1 MSNIDNKYTK
11 AINKKPR
18 IDYIDLAKGFCICL
32 VVYHHYCYQFTAQD
46 SNINFALIS
55 FRMPLYFI
63 LSGLFFKDYGGLWNF
78 TKQKTNKILIP
89 FIFFA
94 GINSLLVALVRF
106 IKNKPVS
113 LEPLYSLY
121 SEHIPNYPTWFLW
134 CLFINGIIFYF
145 IYLASKP
152 FKKYMPFAIATLSIV
167 IGCIGFTLGKQNI
180 NLPFYFDS
188 ALTATPFYAFGY
200 MLRKYTNF
208 LYPNKS
214 DKYIIPITIVC
225 FVYILLFASRQ
236 SYIENNM
243 QEANIFFVYSCGIIG
258 TIGIL
263 SLSKMIKKLP
273 IISYLGRYSIMI
285 LCTHIL
291 FYQFI
296 FKYIVTYCHKSLDI
310 PKIYT
315 AFACFVAVCLLY
327 MLIIPF
333 MRKFMPYV
341 CAQKDLIKT

>member
-1 MSNIDNKYTK
+1 MNEKKIQQGKNMG
-11 AINKKPR
+11 KKPR

-32 VVYHHYCYQFTAQD
+32 VVFHHYCYQFTEQD
-46 SNINFALIS
+46 SVVNFALIS

-63 LSGLFFKDYGGLWNF
+63 LSGLFFKDYGSILNF

-94 GINSLLVALVRF
+94 GINALIVALVRF
-106 IKNKPVS
+106 IKSKPIS
-113 LEPLYSLY
+113 ITPLYDLY

-145 IYLASKP
+145 IYMVSTP
-152 FKKYMPFAIATLSIV
+152 FKKYMPVAIILISTV
-167 IGCIGFTLGKQNI
+167 VGCIGFTLGKQGI
-180 NLPFYFDS
+180 NLPCYLDS

-200 MLRKYTNF
+200 LLRKYTKF

-214 DKYIIPITIVC
+214 DKYIIYITVIC
-225 FVYILLFASRQ
+225 FIYILLFASRQ
-236 SYIENNM
+236 SYVENDM
-243 QEANIFFVYSCGIIG
+243 QKANIFFVYSCGIIG

-291 FYQFI
+291 FYQFLW
-296 FKYIVTYCHKSLDI
+296 KYIINYAYSHFNI
-310 PKIYT
+310 PQLYT
-315 AFACFVAVCLLY
+315 SFACMIAMCLLY
-327 MLIIPF
+327 MLIIPL
-333 MRKFMPYV
+333 MKRYLPYI